1 MTIEVTIENF
11 TERLNYKQIFNKK
24 VKKKTYLLLFF
35 KNILFD
41 SKIKFWHSF
50 FLEFDLKKFL

>member
-24 VKKKTYLLLFF
+24 VKKKLICYCFLKIFYSEKKSDFGIVFF
-35 KNILFD
+35 GNIVNR
-41 SKIKFWHSF
+41 
-50 FLEFDLKKFL
+50 

>member
-11 TERLNYKQIFNKK
+11 TERLNSKQIFNKK

-35 KNILFD
+35 KNILFCK
-41 SKIKFWHSF
+41 KIRFWHSF
-50 FLEFDLKKFL
+50 F

>member
-24 VKKKTYLLLFF
+24 VKKKNLFAIVF
-35 KNILFD
+35 
-41 SKIKFWHSF
+41 
-50 FLEFDLKKFL
+50 